1 MPDSSPDTTVRV
13 AARRGRAREWALALA
28 AEGLSSR
35 VTGDRHG
42 FALQVAEER
51 LAQAG
56 AVIDAY
62 EHENPE
68 RDSQPQVAA
77 PVPFSSAGFVAGG
90 LLIAFFLITGP
101 RDPNVEWFARG
112 SADAE
117 AVLAGELWRSVTALT
132 LHADLRHVLA
142 NAVSGTLFVGS
153 VCGTLGFGLGGALV
167 LLAGAAGNLA
177 NALFHGTHH
186 VSVGASTAVFGAVGV
201 LSALMFVARRRREPR
216 TRRAWLALGAGLALL
231 AMLGTSGERVDLWA
245 HLFGWLA
252 GVGVGLPIAAGVT
265 RAPGP
270 WLQASLC
277 AASLCA
283 LAYCWMA
290 ALY

>member
-1 MPDSSPDTTVRV
+1 M
-13 AARRGRAREWALALA
+13 
-28 AEGLSSR
+28 
-35 VTGDRHG
+35 
-42 FALQVAEER
+42 
-51 LAQAG
+51 
-56 AVIDAY
+56 
-62 EHENPE
+62 
-68 RDSQPQVAA
+68 
-77 PVPFSSAGFVAGG
+77 
-90 LLIAFFLITGP
+90 
-101 RDPNVEWFARG
+101 
-112 SADAE
+112 
-117 AVLAGELWRSVTALT
+117 LAGELWRSVTALT
-132 LHADLRHVLA
+132 LHADLRHVIA
-142 NAVSGTLFVGS
+142 NAVSGTLFVGA
-153 VCGTLGFGLGGALV
+153 VCGMLGFGLGGALV

-177 NALFHGTHH
+177 NAVFHGTHH

-216 TRRAWLALGAGLALL
+216 KRRAWLALGAGLALL

-252 GVGVGLPIAAGVT
+252 GVGVGLPIATGVT

-270 WLQASLC
+270 KLQASLC